1 MQEESDLHCCYE
13 KQRLPKI
20 WIIEKWTDCLR
31 KIFLARNLDLEKSQ
45 AECIWLTVR
54 HAFRDGMIPT
64 VRGASQYFM
73 TLQSTAWF
81 TRVHGLQSTI
91 FKDSFPHSSP
101 LRRLHQGTIPENS
114 WKHERSTRLIVREN
128 GTILLIR
135 QILKTCIRFNLEK
148 KIIGE

>member
-1 MQEESDLHCCYE
+1 MQEESDYWFALLLWE
-13 KQRLPKI
+13 TEIAKDLNNWKMNWLFKKNI
-20 WIIEKWTDCLR
+20 
-31 KIFLARNLDLEKSQ
+31 ARNLDLEKSQ

-114 WKHERSTRLIVREN
+114 WKHERSTRLIVKME
-128 GTILLIR
+128 LY
-135 QILKTCIRFNLEK
+135 F
-148 KIIGE
+148 